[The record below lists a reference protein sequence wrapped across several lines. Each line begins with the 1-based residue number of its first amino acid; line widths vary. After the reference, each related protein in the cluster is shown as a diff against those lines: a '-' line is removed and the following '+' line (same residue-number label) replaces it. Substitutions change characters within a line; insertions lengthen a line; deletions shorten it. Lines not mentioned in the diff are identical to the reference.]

1 MSLSLSHWVIFLDF
15 LYKNWGN
22 APKLWRT
29 AKNEGQV
36 ITQEHWIP
44 NRVCTPELQTLT
56 ASSCPFHLTN
66 FSVVIDLVTLTS
78 VLSWQGNPTYLLCNL
93 HLSWA
98 TPSSCNDF
106 IFFKNPFSVLLE
118 QATRLP
124 LLLDSSQYYLL
135 HLVVSYCLQTV
146 NSLIA
151 DILSCFLWK
160 IYIRCFPFLW
170 VIGKYLWAFEVLK
183 SLFI

>member
-1 MSLSLSHWVIFLDF
+1 MKNCKEWRTGHNAGALNPKQSLHSWASDPNCLQLSL
-15 LYKNWGN
+15 
-22 APKLWRT
+22 P
-29 AKNEGQV
+29 
-36 ITQEHWIP
+36 
-44 NRVCTPELQTLT
+44 
-56 ASSCPFHLTN
+56 LTN
-66 FSVVIDLVTLTS
+66 FSVVITLVTLTS

-118 QATRLP
+118 QAMRLP
-124 LLLDSSQYYLL
+124 LLQWALDSSQYYLL